1 MVFGFSKNDRFFEL
15 FNQAAENIHRGA
27 ELMVEL
33 CQSENRQTE
42 IAGAIREIEHKG
54 DKITR
59 ELQRLLVRSFVTPLD
74 REDIHAIAS
83 SMDDVL
89 DAIDDA
95 ANLYVL
101 LKINKPIA
109 EYLNQAKILSQATK
123 VLVEA
128 TENLRDVKSRQRI
141 PPLVHRIYD
150 LESQGDS
157 AYNHALASL
166 FNNNPDAV
174 TIQKWKLLCDD
185 LEQALDACQGVG
197 NIFEMVAL
205 KSA

>member
-1 MVFGFSKNDRFFEL
+1 MVFGLSKNEHFFNL
-15 FNQAAENIHRGA
+15 FSQAAENIHRGA
-27 ELMVEL
+27 ELMLEL
-33 CQSENRQTE
+33 CQSKDRHQE

-59 ELQRLLVRSFVTPLD
+59 ELQRMLVRSFVTPLD

-101 LKINKPIA
+101 LKIDKPI
-109 EYLNQAKILSQATK
+109 EQYLTQAKLLVQATK
-123 VLVEA
+123 ILVDA
-128 TENLRDVKSRQRI
+128 TEHLKDVKGRQRI
-141 PPLVHRIYD
+141 SPLTHKIYD

-157 AYNHALASL
+157 AYNNALASL
-166 FNNNPDAV
+166 FNDTQDAV

-185 LEQALDACQGVG
+185 LEQALDACQSVG
-197 NIFEMVAL
+197 NVFEMVAL